1 MGCSEP
7 SSSPSVTPYWVFEA
21 TAEFQSDEAN
31 LYERCGLIVPGL
43 LDGRP
48 IPSHWEGT
56 ARVTMLRTRVRG
68 GQIALDTMQT
78 MPAVEIQWQKRTD
91 GSASM
96 VFRSAGKGSFSGAAT
111 EWGAT
116 GNWEC
121 TDSTVAGGEGRRIQG
136 RWSLSALYPID

>member
-1 MGCSEP
+1 MA
-7 SSSPSVTPYWVFEA
+7 PYWVFEA
-21 TAEFQSDEAN
+21 TAELRSDEAN
-31 LYERCGLIVPGL
+31 LYERCGLIVPDL

-68 GQIALDTMQT
+68 GQIVLDTTQT
-78 MPAVEIQWQKRTD
+78 VPAVVIQWQKRTD

-96 VFRSAGKGSFSGAAT
+96 VLQNTGTNSFSGAAT

-116 GNWEC
+116 GTWEC

-136 RWSLSALYPID
+136 TWSLSALYPID